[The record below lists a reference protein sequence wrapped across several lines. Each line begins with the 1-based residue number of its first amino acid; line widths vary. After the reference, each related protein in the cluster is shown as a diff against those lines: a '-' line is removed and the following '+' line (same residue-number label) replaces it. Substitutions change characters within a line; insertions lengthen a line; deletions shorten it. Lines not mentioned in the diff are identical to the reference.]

1 MADREFVEA
10 LSGTE
15 IINDVLTQI
24 RKAMERDCNLRS
36 SDAYGRGYSG
46 KITLHLECFALDAA
60 AVDMAIDLHPSKQ
73 LLDSTPETPPDAD
86 GRDVKMDM
94 ELEIPLVSNL
104 DAVRD
109 RSTESKAA
117 PAPEVEDTQGPR
129 RRSYG
134 KPPTVGG
141 AVDVTDTDA

>member
-15 IINDVLTQI
+15 IINDVLTQV

-46 KITLHLECFALDAA
+46 KITLHLECFALDATN
-60 AVDMAIDLHPSKQ
+60 VDMTIDVRPTKE
-73 LLDSTPETPPDAD
+73 LLESTPETPLDAD
-86 GRDVKMDM
+86 GKDTVVDL
-94 ELEIPLVSNL
+94 ELEIPLVSDL

-109 RSTESKAA
+109 RSTESKPA
-117 PAPEVEDTQGPR
+117 PATEAEQAQSPR

-141 AVDVTDTDA
+141 AVEITDEP